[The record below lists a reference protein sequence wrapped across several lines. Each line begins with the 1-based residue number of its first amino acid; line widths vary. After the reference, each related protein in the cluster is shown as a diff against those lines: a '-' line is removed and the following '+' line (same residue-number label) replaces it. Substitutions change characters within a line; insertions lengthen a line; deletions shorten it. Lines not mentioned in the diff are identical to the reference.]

1 MALPQRRLP
10 VGAETLPSGGAHF
23 RVWAPRRR
31 VVEVAIE
38 GGTRTPLAAEDNG
51 YFSGAVSGARAGTL
65 YKYRLDG
72 GESFPD
78 PASRFQPQG
87 PHGPSQVVDP
97 AAYRWRDE
105 GWKGVSLPGQVLY
118 ELHVG
123 TFTKEGTWAAAARE
137 LPALREL
144 GVTVVEVMP
153 VADFAGRFGWG
164 YDGVDLYAPTRLYG
178 TPDDMRAFVDE
189 AHRVG
194 LGVILDVV
202 YNHLG
207 PSGNYLPQ
215 FSERYFTDEYGTEWG
230 EPFNYDGED
239 SAPVREFIS
248 SNAACWIAEFHLDG
262 LRLDATQSMHDAS
275 PEHILA
281 PVARE
286 ARRAAGPRSIIL
298 VAENEPQETK
308 LVRPP
313 QEGGYGIDALWND
326 DFHHSAMVA
335 LTGRSEAYYSD
346 YCGTPQEFVSALKYG
361 YLYQG
366 QMYRWQGKRRGTSSF
381 GVPRPAFVT
390 FIQNHDQVANS
401 ARGRPAHLLASP
413 ARWRAMTALTLL
425 GPGTPMLF
433 QGQEY
438 ASSKPFLFFADHEGD
453 LAKAVRT
460 GRRGFLSQFRS
471 LALEEWTP
479 ELPDPAD
486 PATFESCR
494 LDHQERERHRDAWAL
509 HRDLLRVR
517 REDDVLRRQGA
528 DGLDGAVLGSH
539 AFVLRF
545 FGPKGDDRLLVVNLG
560 SDEHFSPAPEPLL
573 APPAGRRWTVR
584 WSSEDRAY
592 GGSGTFPP
600 DSADGWRLPGEST
613 LLLAPSAEAEEP
625 AGEPWPEINKD
636 RSRRAGERERQS

>member
-215 FSERYFTDEYGTEWG
+215 FSERYFTDEYATEWG

-239 SAPVREFIS
+239 AAPVREFVVA
-248 SNAACWIAEFHLDG
+248 NAGYWIAEFHLDG

-275 PEHILA
+275 PEHVLA
-281 PVARE
+281 ALGRE
-286 ARRAAGPRSIIL
+286 ARRAAGARSII
-298 VAENEPQETK
+298 VIAENEPQETR
-308 LVRPP
+308 LVRPTE
-313 QEGGYGIDALWND
+313 QGGYGLDALWND

-346 YCGTPQEFVSALKYG
+346 Y
-361 YLYQG
+361 
-366 QMYRWQGKRRGTSSF
+366 R
-381 GVPRPAFVT
+381 
-390 FIQNHDQVANS
+390 
-401 ARGRPAHLLASP
+401 
-413 ARWRAMTALTLL
+413 
-425 GPGTPMLF
+425 
-433 QGQEY
+433 
-438 ASSKPFLFFADHEGD
+438 
-453 LAKAVRT
+453 
-460 GRRGFLSQFRS
+460 
-471 LALEEWTP
+471 
-479 ELPDPAD
+479 
-486 PATFESCR
+486 
-494 LDHQERERHRDAWAL
+494 
-509 HRDLLRVR
+509 
-517 REDDVLRRQGA
+517 
-528 DGLDGAVLGSH
+528 
-539 AFVLRF
+539 
-545 FGPKGDDRLLVVNLG
+545 
-560 SDEHFSPAPEPLL
+560 
-573 APPAGRRWTVR
+573 
-584 WSSEDRAY
+584 
-592 GGSGTFPP
+592 
-600 DSADGWRLPGEST
+600 
-613 LLLAPSAEAEEP
+613 
-625 AGEPWPEINKD
+625 
-636 RSRRAGERERQS
+636 